1 MQSGQMKIVK
11 DGDTVHV
18 MPEMKQIGEDFNQFT
33 READK
38 TVAKLKQK
46 ELETAI
52 KKSGIWTGEEYNVF
66 SHNCQDFVR
75 FCLLAVGCP
84 ESMANKKRSIYREQ
98 NECVIF

>member
-18 MPEMKQIGEDFNQFT
+18 MPEMEQIGEDFNQFT

-46 ELETAI
+46 ELESAI
-52 KKSGIWTGEEYNVF
+52 KKQADVMKFLTEMLNG
-66 SHNCQDFVR
+66 
-75 FCLLAVGCP
+75 
-84 ESMANKKRSIYREQ
+84 
-98 NECVIF
+98 